1 MFSMSHNFHTFITL
15 KPFMNKACKI
25 IISLFFIPFFVFAQ
39 TAKQKIDDVFIEYKT
54 DKALKSA
61 TLGLCVLNAKTGSLI
76 YDYNANLSLTPA
88 STMKIVT
95 TGAALSILGAGY
107 KYETKLIV
115 DGNYDSI
122 KGIIDGDLIIK
133 GSGDPT
139 LNSEYFKKK
148 EDTLDV
154 VEKWSAV
161 LKEKGI
167 KKITGRI
174 IADVSCFDD
183 NLPTNWIWGDIGNYF
198 GAGASGLSYNDNKF
212 KIFFKSGTSAGDST
226 SIIECVPYVPNLKIK
241 NTVFVGGKDDNAFIF
256 GAPHQYERTISGTI
270 PANQSR
276 YEVEGALPD
285 PAWLCAYKL
294 REALVKNGVN
304 ISSKDIIVN
313 YDTKKYEGKVLYIHK
328 SVSLE
333 KIIQHTNMKSN
344 NHFAETLLKTIAY
357 KKTGRGNTISGTE
370 IISNYWKGR
379 GVDTEGLFMNDGSG
393 LSRSN
398 AITPMQQATIL
409 SKIFKDSTAYKVFNN
424 SLPVAGKSGSL
435 ASLCKGSFA
444 ENNLR
449 AKSGYITRARGYA
462 GYVKN
467 KKGEELCFS
476 ILFNNYNCTP
486 TEAKKKIE
494 RILELLVDL

>member
-1 MFSMSHNFHTFITL
+1 MQTVY
-15 KPFMNKACKI
+15 KI
-25 IISLFFIPFFVFAQ
+25 IILLFFAPLFNYSQ
-39 TAKQKIDDVFIEYKT
+39 TASQKIDAVFAEYKI
-54 DKALKSA
+54 DKTLKTSVM
-61 TLGLCVLNAKTGSLI
+61 GLCVLNAKTGAVV
-76 YDYNANLSLTPA
+76 YDYNANTSLTPA
-88 STMKIVT
+88 STMKILT

-115 DGNYDSI
+115 DGTYDSI
-122 KGIIDGDLIIK
+122 KGIITGNLIIK

-148 EDTLDV
+148 EDTLDIV
-154 VEKWSAV
+154 QKWASI
-161 LKEKGI
+161 LKEKGL

-212 KIFFKSGTSAGDST
+212 KMYFKSGTNAGDST
-226 SIIECVPYVPNLKIK
+226 SIMEFEPTIPNLKLK
-241 NTVFVGGKDDNAFIF
+241 NSVVVGGKDDNAFIF
-256 GAPHQYERTISGTI
+256 GAPHQNERVVSGTI
-270 PANQSR
+270 PANQTH

-285 PAWLCAYKL
+285 AAWLCAYNFSK
-294 REALVKNGVN
+294 ALLSEGVS
-304 ISSKDIIVN
+304 ISNKEVEVN
-313 YDTKKYEGKVLYIHK
+313 YTSKKYDGKVLYIHK

-333 KIIQHTNMKSN
+333 RIIQHTNMKSN

-357 KKTGRGNTISGTE
+357 KKTGKGNTISGTE

-398 AITPMQQATIL
+398 AITPLQQATIL
-409 SKIFKDSTAYKVFNN
+409 SKIYKDSTNCKIFNS

-435 ASLCKGSFA
+435 AGLCKGTFA
-444 ENNLR
+444 ENNMR

-467 KKGEELCFS
+467 KKGEELSFS

-494 RILELLVDL
+494 RILELLPEL